1 MTDYPCQIGV
11 IRRTAIMVVL
21 KSRLLIP
28 FINRPAHRRFVNLM
42 A

>member
-11 IRRTAIMVVL
+11 IRRAAIIVL
-21 KSRLLIP
+21 SQSVLLIP